1 VKLFSNHI
9 YNRFVKFLLIICF
22 ETIVVFCAYS
32 QKNTKDS
39 LIAPTYLK
47 DTSIVV
53 DSSQY
58 KSEIETTVQYSC
70 NDSIVMNNEEKKVY
84 LYGNAKVVY
93 GNRTIEAYY
102 IEIFWGLNEVKAY
115 GLKDT
120 LTNKIKGRPVFR
132 EGSDMYVA
140 DEIRYNFKT
149 GKGLIR
155 GIVTKQGEGFIHGDP
170 VKKTTD
176 AIYVK
181 QAYYTTCNHAN
192 PHFSIRANKLKVIP
206 NDKVVTGPFHL
217 ELMGIP
223 TPIGFPLGFF
233 PITKRGKSGII
244 VPTFGEQR
252 SRGFF
257 LSQGGYYFAI
267 NDYVGAKIIG
277 DIYTN
282 GSFRIGT
289 DITYKKRY
297 AFNGNLQINYSKI
310 KDGFDDNTPVPEL
323 YNVRWTHRTES
334 NKSSSLIANV
344 NISSSKYYAQNSYN
358 PVSYS
363 SADFMSNITYNKSFK
378 RSPFNLSVVA
388 RQTQNVNTNLTTI
401 NAPIINL
408 SMNRIYPFKTSKNE
422 GEKWFEK
429 INFAYNGS
437 TEYKITNQ
445 FSSTSVVGDT
455 ILPFNKRNFETIL
468 NSNGQWGAR
477 HTIPLSTTFKL
488 FKNINVNP
496 QANYTEYWYANK
508 LNYAY
513 DNTTNKV
520 SVKDTIKGFNRA
532 SAYNFTTS
540 VTTRIYG
547 TYLFKGEV
555 LKGLRHTM
563 IPSVTYTYTP
573 DFSQNEKYYQR
584 FTQST
589 DSKGNQIPYNVYQGY
604 LYGGPSN
611 GLVNSL
617 TFKLQNTLEGKAR
630 NRKDTSS
637 ANASKKIKLLENV
650 EVAGSY
656 NFSADSLNFSTLQF
670 NARNKFFERLD
681 IAFTSMFDPY
691 IYVLDSISTSQTVYQ
706 RRVNEFAFQNNQ
718 GLAKLI
724 NYNFSMSLNLNR
736 KGNSLQSNS
745 LAYNSNTPVNMST
758 LQYVD
763 FDIPWNLFIN
773 YNINYSRTG
782 YNPSNYTQSIRLN
795 GDFNLTSNW
804 KIKFNSGYDLLAKKI
819 TWDTQVSVVRDLHC
833 WQMSFNVIPF
843 GSRQSYF
850 FTINAKSSMLKD
862 LKAKKTSSTYNGG
875 SF

>member
-9 YNRFVKFLLIICF
+9 YNRFVKFLLFLCF
-22 ETIVVFCAYS
+22 ETIAIGAFS
-32 QKNTKDS
+32 QSNTKDS
-39 LIAPTYLK
+39 LIAPTFAK
-47 DTSIVV
+47 DTSISV
-53 DSSQY
+53 DSSQF

-70 NDSIVMNNEEKKVY
+70 NDSIVMNNDEKKVY

-120 LTNKIKGRPVFR
+120 LTGKIKGRPVFH

-140 DEIRYNFKT
+140 DEIRYNFKS

-155 GIVTKQGEGFIHGDP
+155 GIVTRQGEGYIQGDP
-170 VKKTTD
+170 VKKTED

-181 QAYYTTCNHAN
+181 QAYYTTCNHAH

-233 PITKRGKSGII
+233 PITKRSKSGII

-267 NDYVGAKIIG
+267 SDYVGAKVIG

-297 AFNGNLQINYSKI
+297 AYNGNLQLNYSKV
-310 KDGFDDNTPVPEL
+310 KDGFDDNTAFPEL

-334 NKSSSLIANV
+334 NKSSSLTANV
-344 NISSSKYYAQNSYN
+344 NISSSKYYSQNSYN

-378 RSPFNLSVVA
+378 KTPFNLSIVG

-408 SMNRIYPFKTSKNE
+408 SMNRVYPFKTNKNE

-445 FSSTSVVGDT
+445 FNSSSVVGDT
-455 ILPFNKRNFETIL
+455 ILPFNKQNFETIL
-468 NSNGQWGAR
+468 NSNGQWGAK
-477 HTIPLSTTFKL
+477 HAIPISTTFKL
-488 FKNINVNP
+488 FKNININP

-513 DNTTNKV
+513 DNALNKV
-520 SVKDTIKGFNRA
+520 VVKDTIKGFNRA

-540 VTTRIYG
+540 ITTRIYG
-547 TYLFKGEV
+547 TYQFKGNV
-555 LKGLRHTM
+555 LKGLRH
-563 IPSVTYTYTP
+563 IILPSFTYTYTP
-573 DFSQNEKYYQR
+573 DFSQNENYYQR
-584 FTQST
+584 FAQST
-589 DSKGNQIPYNVYQGY
+589 DKNGKQIPYNVYQGF

-617 TFKLQNTLEGKAR
+617 TFKLQNTLEGKVR
-630 NRKDTSS
+630 NRKDTTTT
-637 ANASKKIKLLENV
+637 NGSKKIKLIENI

-656 NFSADSLNFSTLQF
+656 NFSADSLNFSTIQF

-691 IYVLDSISTSQTVYQ
+691 IYILDSTSASKTVYQ
-706 RRVNEFAFQNNQ
+706 RRVNEFAYTNNQ

-724 NYNFSMSLNLNR
+724 NYNLSMGLNLNR
-736 KGNSLQSNS
+736 KGNSLQNNS
-745 LAYNSNTPVNMST
+745 LAYNSNTPINMST

-773 YNINYSRTG
+773 YNINYSKLG
-782 YNPSNYTQSIRLN
+782 YQTSNYTQSIRMN
-795 GDFNLTSNW
+795 GDFNLTQNW
-804 KIKFNSGYDLLAKKI
+804 KIKFNSGYDLLAKTI

-862 LKAKKTSSTYNGG
+862 LKAKKTSATYNGG